1 MARSSSV
8 AYDYGLESKSQ
19 KTLNKI
25 ALKSVLQRFEI
36 KAGMNKT
43 ESNGRIRQVAI
54 VLSSVDASTARQL
67 LGQLPP
73 AQARLVR
80 QQMATLANVTPKERD
95 AAMGMLAQLTGKS
108 SQTTTHSARSVHSD
122 SQRTSPAEAL
132 LSEVPSS
139 LDRIEFTSGYSS
151 RTEANSFSDS
161 SSNSSYDARGNPVAF
176 EEQFHNVQR
185 QGENPFQTPLW
196 LPPWQQW
203 SGDELAR
210 LLSNERPTLIAAV
223 LLQAPVELG
232 SEILQALPSAIAT
245 TVLAVLPQLHTT
257 DPSVLQEI
265 YSQLHQRLSD
275 FQRQTSPQ
283 NAGMT
288 KLQAILA
295 TVSNEARKR
304 FEQGLAVSEP
314 LLAHALGVTN
324 SKPTATATSQDTKG
338 VEYRAVDSAHEPED
352 RAESLRETLPFPSKT
367 YDEVAGS
374 TRQESV
380 FSFESLK
387 TLSLEDLAIVLRS
400 MDPNTIL
407 LAASGASRQMRE
419 RIEALVDPNEIKR
432 LRARLQGLRTAKL
445 TEKQSAQNKIA
456 QAAHVLLQQ
465 GRIASL
471 SNMTILA
478 AA

>member
-1 MARSSSV
+1 
-8 AYDYGLESKSQ
+8 
-19 KTLNKI
+19 
-25 ALKSVLQRFEI
+25 
-36 KAGMNKT
+36 MNKT

-54 VLSSVDASTARQL
+54 VLSSVDAPTARHL

-80 QQMATLANVTPKERD
+80 QQMATLANVTPKERE

-108 SQTTTHSARSVHSD
+108 STTATHSARSVQPN
-122 SQRTSPAEAL
+122 SQRSSPAEAL
-132 LSEVPSS
+132 LSEVPSA
-139 LDRIEFTSGYSS
+139 LDRVEFTSGYSS

-161 SSNSSYDARGNPVAF
+161 PSNSSYDATGNPAF
-176 EEQFHNVQR
+176 EGQFQNVQR
-185 QGENPFQTPLW
+185 QGENPFQAPLW
-196 LPPWQQW
+196 MPAWQQW

-232 SEILQALPSAIAT
+232 SEILQALPSATAT
-245 TVLAVLPQLHTT
+245 SVLAVLPQLHTT

-295 TVSNEARKR
+295 TVSNETRKR
-304 FEQGLAVSEP
+304 LEQGLAVSEP
-314 LLAHALGVTN
+314 LLAHALGVSN
-324 SKPTATATSQDTKG
+324 NKTATKEPSQETKTDD
-338 VEYRAVDSAHEPED
+338 YRAVESAHETDD
-352 RAESLRETLPFPSKT
+352 REESLRETLPFVSET
-367 YDEVAGS
+367 YDGVGENS
-374 TRQESV
+374 WQESV
-380 FSFESLK
+380 ISFENLK

-407 LAASGASRQMRE
+407 LAASGASRAMQE
-419 RIEALVDPNEIKR
+419 RIEALVDPKEIKR
-432 LRARLQGLRTAKL
+432 LRARLQGLRTAKPI
-445 TEKQSAQNKIA
+445 EKQSAQNKIA

-465 GRIASL
+465 GRLASL
-471 SNMTILA
+471 SNMSILA